1 MLATRLLNV
10 EKLPFGL
17 CKAVDDKK
25 IKFDDAIEV
34 FNAERLKIATAW
46 ANQAKKNQIKKGLSI

>member
-1 MLATRLLNV
+1 LNV